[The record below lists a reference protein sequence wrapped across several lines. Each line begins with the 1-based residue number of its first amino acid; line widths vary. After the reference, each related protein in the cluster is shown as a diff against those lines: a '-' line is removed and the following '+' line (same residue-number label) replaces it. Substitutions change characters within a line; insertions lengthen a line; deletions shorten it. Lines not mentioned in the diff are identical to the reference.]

1 MLYYNSYDVT
11 KVGAGIMQKRFR
23 VFVFLVHKIDNQ
35 VESDFNK
42 KWSLKMYIIVI
53 VYISRISVALEK
65 LIIGFF

>member
-23 VFVFLVHKIDNQ
+23 VYVFLVHKIDNQ

-42 KWSLKMYIIVI
+42 K
-53 VYISRISVALEK
+53 
-65 LIIGFF
+65 